1 MLRKIA
7 LTVVAVLAFPAAAL
21 ACSDHQQQAAA
32 EKAPTVLAAK
42 AKKTTKTGKK
52 TTPAPKPAPEKS

>member
-7 LTVVAVLAFPAAAL
+7 LVAIAVLAFPAAAL
-21 ACSDHQQQAAA
+21 ACADHQQAAA
-32 EKAPTVLAAK
+32 EKAPTPLAAK
-42 AKKTTKTGKK
+42 AKKTTKGKK